1 MLKKKEIESLIIDAE
16 KEYGF
21 KQGYKLLYVPWD
33 TIDFAKIAFISLN
46 PGEPPKDA
54 DLRVISDED
63 GNSYEEEEE
72 ITESPLT
79 QQFLRLTDFMNVA
92 PTSILTGAFCPFRSD
107 EWEDF
112 SSKQKEIGFYIGKKF
127 WYSAIKRNQMK
138 IIITLGHGVDLLE
151 TFTMPIVNELNAKKV
166 TEIVIGNNW
175 CKLRRFE
182 GRNKTIIQLP
192 HLSRFRIFNEQN
204 SYKKEIKE
212 IFKGLIY

>member
-1 MLKKKEIESLIIDAE
+1 MLKQDIEESIIKAE
-16 KEYGF
+16 SKYNFE
-21 KQGYKLLYVPWD
+21 QGYKLLYVPWK

-46 PGEPPKDA
+46 PGEPPEDV

-72 ITESPLT
+72 ITKSPLT
-79 QQFLRLTDFMNVA
+79 QQFLRLTDFINVA
-92 PTSILTGAFCPFRSD
+92 PTSILTGAFCPFRGN
-107 EWEDF
+107 EWKDF
-112 SSKQKEIGFYIGKKF
+112 SSKQKDIGFEIGKKF
-127 WYSAIKRNQMK
+127 WYPAIKRNQMK
-138 IIITLGHGVDLLE
+138 IIITLGHGEDLLE

-166 TEIVIGNNW
+166 KEIVIGNNW

-192 HLSRFRIFNEQN
+192 HLSRIRIFNKHN
-204 SYKKEIKE
+204 SDKKEIEE